1 MTPDGEERERT
12 VEEEEGRV
20 NVQGQKEETIKRV
33 KRKKR
38 GDRSEEGEER
48 REEGKGGG

>member
-33 KRKKR
+33 EKKEDMFQNQ
-38 GDRSEEGEER
+38 GLITDQAG
-48 REEGKGGG
+48 